1 MKIATYGTM
10 HLGVAF
16 SVAWALTGDLA
27 VAGAIAMVE
36 PAVQTVAYA
45 LHERAW
51 QRRVQA
57 RGPDAARRSGAAW
70 MARLRRAGAD
80 LVSGQRRA
88 AA

>member
-16 SVAWALTGDLA
+16 GVAYALTGSVRLA
-27 VAGAIAMVE
+27 GTIALVE

-51 QRRVQA
+51 RDPAALRARLARVFGA
-57 RGPDAARRSGAAW
+57 SGAS
-70 MARLRRAGAD
+70 RGA
-80 LVSGQRRA
+80 GQRAVSRA
-88 AA
+88 

>member
-16 SVAWALTGDLA
+16 GVAYALTGSVK

-51 QRRVQA
+51 RDPAAIRRSVA
-57 RGPDAARRSGAAW
+57 RTAARVRDAFAAPLAA
-70 MARLRRAGAD
+70 M
-80 LVSGQRRA
+80 A
-88 AA
+88 AAEAR

>member
-16 SVAWALTGDLA
+16 GVAYALTGSVK
-27 VAGAIAMVE
+27 VAGAIALVE

-51 QRRVQA
+51 RDPAALRHAASRVLERA
-57 RGPDAARRSGAAW
+57 KAAIASPSAAT
-70 MARLRRAGAD
+70 AG
-80 LVSGQRRA
+80 SR
-88 AA
+88 